1 MLYVNRF
8 ETCRVFIT
16 DTDDNTTESIGYVK
30 LMTHG

>member
-16 DTDDNTTESIGYVK
+16 DTDDNTTESIGLIPYS
-30 LMTHG
+30 LI